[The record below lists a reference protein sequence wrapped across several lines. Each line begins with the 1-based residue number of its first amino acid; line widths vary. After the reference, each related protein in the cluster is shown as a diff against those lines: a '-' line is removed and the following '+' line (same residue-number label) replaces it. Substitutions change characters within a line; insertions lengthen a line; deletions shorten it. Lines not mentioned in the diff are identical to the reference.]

1 MLLTRTADPV
11 DHRDAA
17 YDETKL
23 RYALNTPVYL
33 PTNPMYPI
41 ASRCPSRMFI
51 IPVSYCH
58 NACHPLPFVRW

>member
-33 PTNPMYPI
+33 PTPCTRLHLG
-41 ASRCPSRMFI
+41 AHLVCS
-51 IPVSYCH
+51 
-58 NACHPLPFVRW
+58 